1 MQKNWKSSLPAAG
14 TRGRR
19 SDKAFRTD
27 GHCDGGQ
34 SFSGDAAA
42 YEYAEAEN
50 EKQRLDL
57 SRHFSFSDDFVGG
70 AVVCTVNMRSE
81 KG

>member
-1 MQKNWKSSLPAAG
+1 MGKNLEIISAG
-14 TRGRR
+14 GGKRGRR
-19 SDKAFRTD
+19 RDKAFRTD

-34 SFSGDAAA
+34 SFPGDAAA

-57 SRHFSFSDDFVGG
+57 SRHFSFSDDFAGG

>member
-1 MQKNWKSSLPAAG
+1 MRKNWKSSLPAAG
-14 TRGRR
+14 
-19 SDKAFRTD
+19 K
-27 GHCDGGQ
+27 
-34 SFSGDAAA
+34 GDAGAIRHSEQMATAMEAAA

-57 SRHFSFSDDFVGG
+57 SRHFSFSDDFAGG